1 MKNSLLTLLTI
12 SSILVTPCLRAQEMM
27 APLAAV
33 EETQPDTSVPTP
45 DSAPSAEPESPSS
58 TAIPTPEADAQP
70 STPTDAPTEDEEGT
84 PVGQASSEG
93 SKIAKKKTWQNVGL
107 AIVSVAIAV
116 TALILVSQ
124 NDGHGKHH
132 HSH

>member
-1 MKNSLLTLLTI
+1 MKNSLLSLLTI
-12 SSILVTPCLRAQEMM
+12 TSLFLAPSLRADEVI
-27 APLAAV
+27 APVAAV
-33 EETQPDTSVPTP
+33 EDTSSAIPADTTP
-45 DSAPSAEPESPSS
+45 STEDGSPSATTP
-58 TAIPTPEADAQP
+58 PTPEAEATT
-70 STPTDAPTEDEEGT
+70 STALDTSSEEEGT
-84 PVGQASSEG
+84 PVGQASNEG

-124 NDGHGKHH
+124 NEGHGKHH